1 MQNSLTK
8 NMKKYIWSTKRYS
21 LIFLLLL
28 ACINIL
34 AQGQVSGF
42 VGERIKLPEPQDRG
56 EYIVDDYSF
65 ISLSDYIRVEGK
77 TLGVYILKY
86 YEGHQT
92 IECICRYVKTYKIG
106 TQIYTDIQTLSTYYY
121 VSCIPVYLTLSTTS
135 MHLDIGQSK
144 KLDYSYQPSNAPH
157 PKVWMDSN
165 DPNVATVLNSNG
177 YVTAV
182 GAGDCEITL
191 VNNAGP
197 DATCYVH
204 VEKVDPV
211 SVALPAPGPIYIGQQ
226 LTLVPKLSPNNAQTT
241 YSWSSSIPD
250 IAMINSSGVLT
261 GVSVGNTTITV
272 TTANNLSASCDVEVY
287 KPVPASIEFTKPSL
301 RLAVGATE
309 ILTYSVSPSYAIY
322 DVTWES
328 NNPNIVSVSNRRI
341 EAKKPGKAIIT
352 VTTDNEKK
360 AICEVTVPPE
370 PTDIS
375 VTPKSLELGVGQ
387 TKQLTYSFIPEDA
400 TTLQLTWKSSNP
412 DVAIVNENGEV
423 TTKSEGTTYIS
434 VTTANGVT
442 GSCDVTV
449 YPAPSSISISE
460 PSLSLHIGDEVSLSY
475 NVLPTNALY
484 TIMWSSSNPDI
495 VTVSN
500 EGKVTAKNAG
510 SAKITVSTDNGR
522 SSSCDVSVYPVPT
535 EISLDKTSLNLL
547 VGQLDSLIYTVLPT
561 NALYTVSWNS
571 DAPKVATVKD
581 GCIEARSGGTAY
593 ITVTTDNGKK
603 ATCEVIVDPEPTG
616 VLIEPKELELLWGRS
631 KQLTYSFV
639 PAKTKSLSLT
649 WKSSDPNIASVD
661 SLGMV
666 TALRPGKATITAT
679 TRGGIV
685 GRCELTVPIP
695 LYQLFVWT
703 KAGIKTGYLST
714 DKPEFNIEDD
724 IVHFRTKKL
733 TLNIHRDTLDKFTL
747 EEVLPEHPKTIYMS
761 ENMQLGLGMTIQL
774 NYSIT
779 PEDAQTRLT
788 WFNDNP
794 EVVSIT
800 KDGSITALSV
810 GEANIMLQTS
820 NGLHATS
827 HITVPEPHLRFYVW
841 MRDGEVHSY
850 DLDERPEVTLGK
862 PTFTLNT
869 KNQTVEYD
877 AANILRFTLEDE
889 TVVDVTTDITTP
901 PKTDNI
907 KFQTG
912 TLHITGCSHNSLVR
926 IYDTTGKLVQSAQS
940 DEDGNLSLSLSSLR
954 TGVYIISTEKTT
966 IKIQKK

>member
-1 MQNSLTK
+1 
-8 NMKKYIWSTKRYS
+8 MKRFS
-21 LIFLLLL
+21 LIILLLL
-28 ACINIL
+28 ACINVV
-34 AQGQVSGF
+34 AQSQVSGF
-42 VGERIKLPEPQDRG
+42 VGERIVLPEPQDRG
-56 EYIVDDYSF
+56 EYKVDDYSF
-65 ISLSDYIRVEGK
+65 ESHSDYLSPDGK
-77 TLGVYILKY
+77 RGVYILKY
-86 YEGHQT
+86 YEGYQT
-92 IECICRYVKTYKIG
+92 IECICRYHKTYKIG
-106 TQIYTDIQTLSTYYY
+106 DSIHDDWETLSTNYY

-135 MHLDIGQSK
+135 MYLNVGQSK
-144 KLDYSYQPSNAPH
+144 KLDYSYQPLNAPH
-157 PKVWMDSN
+157 PEVWMDSN

-211 SVALPAPGPIYIGQQ
+211 SVTLPVSGPIYIGQE
-226 LTLVPKLSPNNAQTT
+226 LLLVPELSPSNAQTT
-241 YSWSSSIPD
+241 YTWSSSNQNV
-250 IAMINSSGVLT
+250 ATINSNGVLT
-261 GVSVGNTTITV
+261 GKSVGTTTIKV

-287 KPVPASIEFTKPSL
+287 KPVPASIEFNKPSL

-309 ILTYSVSPSYAIY
+309 TLTYNVSPSYAIY

-328 NNPNIVSVSNRRI
+328 DNPNIVSVSNGRI
-341 EAKKPGKAIIT
+341 VAKKPGKAKII
-352 VTTDNEKK
+352 VKTDNGKK
-360 AICEVTVPPE
+360 ATCEVTVPPE

-400 TTLQLTWKSSNP
+400 ATLQLTWKSSNP

-423 TTKSEGTTYIS
+423 TTKSEGTTRI
-434 VTTANGVT
+434 TITATNGVT

-460 PSLSLHIGDEVSLSY
+460 SSLSLHIGDEVSLSY
-475 NVLPTNALY
+475 NVLPTSAIY

-510 SAKITVSTDNGR
+510 SAKITVSTDSGL
-522 SSSCDVSVYPVPT
+522 SASCDVSVYPVPT
-535 EISLDKTSLNLL
+535 DISLDKTSINLL
-547 VGQLDSLIYTVLPT
+547 VGQSDSLIYTVMPT

-571 DAPKVATVKD
+571 NAPKVATVKE
-581 GCIEARSGGTAY
+581 GLIEARSGGTAY

-603 ATCEVIVDPEPTG
+603 ASCKVVVTPEPTE
-616 VLIEPKELELLWGRS
+616 VVVEPKELELFWGRS

-639 PAKTKSLSLT
+639 PAKAKSLSLT
-649 WKSSDPNIASVD
+649 WKSSNPNVASVD
-661 SLGMV
+661 SSGFI

-679 TRGGIV
+679 TRAGIV
-685 GRCELTVPIP
+685 GRCDITVPMP
-695 LYQLFVWT
+695 LYQLFVWI

-733 TLNIHRDTLDKFTL
+733 TLNIHRDTLEKFTL
-747 EEVLPEHPKTIYMS
+747 EEVLPEHPKAITMS
-761 ENMQLGLGMTIQL
+761 EEMQIGLGMTVQL
-774 NYSIT
+774 NYTINPT
-779 PEDAQTRLT
+779 DAQTRLT
-788 WFNDNP
+788 WFTDNP

-800 KDGSITALSV
+800 QDGIITALSV

-862 PTFTLNT
+862 PIFTLTT

-889 TVVDVTTDITTP
+889 TVVDVTTNVAMLE
-901 PKTDNI
+901 KAGNI
-907 KFQTG
+907 KFKTG
-912 TLHITGCSHNSLVR
+912 TLHITGCAHNSLVR
-926 IYDTTGKLVQSAQS
+926 IYDITGKLVQSAQT
-940 DEDGNLSLSLSSLR
+940 DGDGKLCLSLSSLR
-954 TGVYIISTEKTT
+954 AGVYIISTEKTT
-966 IKIQKK
+966 IKIQKR